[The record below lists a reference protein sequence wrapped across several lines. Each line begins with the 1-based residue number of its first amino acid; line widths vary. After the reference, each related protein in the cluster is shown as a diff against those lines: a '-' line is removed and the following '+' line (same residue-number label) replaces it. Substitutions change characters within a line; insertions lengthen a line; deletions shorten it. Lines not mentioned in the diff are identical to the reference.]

1 MEISIARALTELKTL
16 DSRIEKAI
24 YNSVLVGAKRKSSQK
39 INNKYTKEEFIELT
53 KADNQS
59 VKDLI
64 ERKKLIKQAV
74 VRANAETRVVV
85 AGTDY
90 TIADAIERKRSIE
103 LDKELL
109 ETMKTQ
115 YRKALSEV
123 ERNNDKVERELKE
136 LLDTRMSSDSKD
148 SKNSNNNNL
157 EFATSYR
164 DMNEWELIDPL
175 GLEKAIQQLEFEI
188 DEFEMDVDSSLSEIN
203 AITKIVI
210 PD

>member
-1 MEISIARALTELKTL
+1 MNIF
-16 DSRIEKAI
+16 
-24 YNSVLVGAKRKSSQK
+24 
-39 INNKYTKEEFIELT
+39 EFD
-53 KADNQS
+53 K
-59 VKDLI
+59 V
-64 ERKKLIKQAV
+64 
-74 VRANAETRVVV
+74 
-85 AGTDY
+85 
-90 TIADAIERKRSIE
+90 IADAIERKRSIE

-115 YRKALSEV
+115 YRKTLSEV
-123 ERNNDKVERELKE
+123 QRNNDNVERELKE

-175 GLEKAIQQLEFEI
+175 GLEKAIKQLELEI
-188 DEFEMDVDSSLSEIN
+188 DEFEADVDSSLSEIN